1 MPHAPDTFVH
11 LHNHTEFSLLD
22 GASRI
27 SGMVQRA
34 AELEMPAL
42 ALTDHGV
49 MYGAI
54 TFYKAC
60 KAAGIKPI
68 LGFEAYVAPRS
79 RHSKEGRV
87 DRDPYHLTLLAA
99 DAQGYRNLMKLCSI
113 GQMEGMYYKPRIDR
127 EVLAQCSEGLIC
139 LSGCLAGEVAQKLV
153 ADDMDGAREAIATYR
168 DIFTPDRYLLEV
180 QRHGIPEQ
188 EKVNEGL
195 KKLAP
200 EFGLRLVS
208 TNDLHYVHEHDADA
222 HDVLLCLQTGNN
234 FDDPNRWRF
243 GSSDF
248 YLKTPQE
255 MAQTFTDMP
264 EALAHTLE
272 VADQVDLQIEMG
284 KTLLPPFEVPAGYDA
299 QGYLR
304 KVVEDGLKW
313 RFDGNP
319 PKEAVD
325 RADMELEVIRQ
336 TGYATYFLIVWDF
349 YRFARS
355 NKILTGPGRGSAAS
369 SLVGYCLG
377 ITNLN
382 PLSHGL
388 LFERFLNK
396 DRVDMPD
403 IDCDFSVEGRE
414 KVIRYVTEK
423 YGKDRVAQIA
433 TFTTMASKA
442 AIRDVGRVLGVPLK
456 EADRLSKLVPVHQG
470 RAKSLDEALQEVPE
484 FKAAYESGQQTGPDG
499 RTYDIKRLVDVARA
513 LEGVSRNVSTHAAGV
528 VIAPEPLVHFAPV
541 QYGPGRD
548 TVITQYS
555 GKPVADVGLL
565 KMDFLG
571 LQNLDIISTC
581 LRLIKEHRG
590 VEIDLDRLVY
600 DDVKTFDLIC
610 AADTH
615 GVFQLESAGFRRL
628 MDDMKPRSFEELT
641 AAVALF
647 RPGPM
652 QDIPAY
658 IARKHGRIPIT
669 YPHEKLEPILKDSYG
684 VFVYQEQV
692 MMAARVL
699 AGFTLSEADIL
710 RSAMGKKDK
719 VKMAHQ
725 EEKFLAGCVEN
736 GIPQQKA
743 QELFDGIARF
753 ASYGFNRCVA
763 GDTVVYEAETGER
776 TTVEDLYRNRRPF
789 MVHALDE
796 RGGLVRRPV
805 TDVVSNGAKPLFELR
820 TRSGRRIR
828 ATATHRFR
836 TWAGWV
842 PLAELCPKDLIAT
855 PRRLP
860 VASTASWPEHK
871 LIVLAGLI
879 AEGNTCRPNC
889 LCYNNNPELI
899 ADFAAAAGRFE
910 RTLPRVQ
917 TRSDGSYEVVLC
929 GGPSAA
935 GVRSVNSRLLKGQ
948 GERSRP
954 GVCAWAEGLGIR
966 DLRAVDK
973 KVPPA
978 VFELRDGDIALFLGR
993 LWAGDGHICSG
1004 DQPTPFYATSSQQLA
1019 DDVQALLLRLGIL
1032 SRIHVKRLSHR
1043 GGTRTGYTV
1052 HLMGSGASERFLA
1065 RIAPHCVGRSDDV
1078 GRLARHLDRAE
1089 RGPESGDV
1097 VPVAVASP
1105 ADAARREQAITW
1117 SALERGSGV
1126 SSHGLSWS
1134 PPEKRGFRPA
1144 TVERTAGF
1152 LGSKELVLHAYSD
1165 VFWDEVVSIEPAGT
1179 EETYDLTVDRDHN
1192 FVADGIIVHN
1202 SHSAAYAMISYQ
1214 TAYFKANYAVE
1225 YMTSLLTHM
1234 QGNGDRVAA
1243 AIVDAKARGIDIL
1256 LPAINESG
1264 VDFTI
1269 SGDSAI
1275 RFGLAAIKNAGRSAV
1290 EQIVAERMEHGEY
1303 KSLED
1308 LCERI
1313 TGMQEVNARALESLV
1328 RSGACD
1334 VFGERNQLLA
1344 NLDVVRRRAER
1355 VRKERESGQ
1364 TSLFDM
1370 GGADAAEE
1378 PVGYAVQATPM
1389 SDEEKLRSEK
1399 ELLGLYLSDHPLN
1412 RIQGELAQL
1421 TDAKAVDITT
1431 DLQEQEVRIGGLV
1444 REVRRV
1450 VTRRGQ
1456 VMAYATVEDLTG
1468 LIDVVLFPRS
1478 FDQYRSLFEPD
1489 RVLVIQGK
1497 VDAARGGGP
1506 RNGSQEEEAAGPE
1519 VEEAEPATV
1528 VCDMAWAYDDPE
1540 CVPVERKKQLHVHVP
1555 DRGEGVVDELVTLL
1569 RAHPGED
1576 EVYLH
1581 FQVDG
1586 QTVTVQPAKQY
1597 RVAADIA
1604 AKLAFDTH
1612 FGQEVATLEMI
1623 RPRIASSNGNGNG
1636 YRNGNGRSNGRNGK
1650 G

>member
-113 GQMEGMYYKPRIDR
+113 GQMEGMYYKPRLDR
-127 EVLAQCSEGLIC
+127 EVLEQCSEGLIC

-180 QRHGIPEQ
+180 QRHGITEQ

-195 KKLAP
+195 KRLAP

-255 MAQTFTDMP
+255 MAGTFHDMP

-272 VADQVDLQIEMG
+272 VAGQVNLKIETG
-284 KTLLPPFEVPAGYDA
+284 HTLLPPFEVPDGYTA
-299 QGYLR
+299 ETYLR
-304 KVVEDGLKW
+304 KTVEDGLRW

-319 PKEAVD
+319 PKEAID
-325 RADMELEVIRQ
+325 RANMELEVIRQ
-336 TGYATYFLIVWDF
+336 TGYSTYFLIVWDF
-349 YRFARS
+349 FRFSRS
-355 NKILTGPGRGSAAS
+355 NGIVTGPGRGSAVS
-369 SLVGYCLG
+369 SIVAYSLG

-382 PLSHGL
+382 PLRHGL
-388 LFERFLNK
+388 LFERFLNL
-396 DRVDMPD
+396 DRVEMPD
-403 IDCDFSVEGRE
+403 IDSDFSVEGRE

-442 AIRDVGRVLGVPLK
+442 AIRDVGRVLGIPLK

-470 RAKSLDEALQEVPE
+470 RAKSLDDALGEVPE
-484 FKAAYESGQQTGPDG
+484 FKAAYDSGQQTGPDG
-499 RTYDIKRLVDVARA
+499 RTYDVKRMVDVARA

-528 VIAPEPLVHFAPV
+528 VIAPEPLVNYAPI
-541 QYGPGRD
+541 QFGPGRE
-548 TVITQYS
+548 TVITQYA
-555 GKPVADVGLL
+555 GKAVADVGLL

-590 VEIDLDRLVY
+590 EEIDLDRLHT
-600 DDVKTFDLIC
+600 DDKKAFELIC

-615 GVFQLESAGFRRL
+615 GVFQLESSGFRRL
-628 MDDMKPRSFEELT
+628 MDEMKPASYEELT

-658 IARKHGRIPIT
+658 IARKEGKIPIT
-669 YPHEKLEPILKDSYG
+669 YPHEKLEPILEESYG

-692 MMAARVL
+692 MNAARVL
-699 AGFTLSEADIL
+699 AGYTLAEADTL

-725 EEKFLAGCVEN
+725 REKFLEGCVQN
-736 GIPQQKA
+736 GIPQAKA
-743 QELFDGIARF
+743 EELFDGIARF
-753 ASYGFNRCVA
+753 ASYGFNKA
-763 GDTVVYEAETGER
+763 
-776 TTVEDLYRNRRPF
+776 
-789 MVHALDE
+789 
-796 RGGLVRRPV
+796 
-805 TDVVSNGAKPLFELR
+805 
-820 TRSGRRIR
+820 
-828 ATATHRFR
+828 
-836 TWAGWV
+836 
-842 PLAELCPKDLIAT
+842 
-855 PRRLP
+855 
-860 VASTASWPEHK
+860 
-871 LIVLAGLI
+871 
-879 AEGNTCRPNC
+879 
-889 LCYNNNPELI
+889 
-899 ADFAAAAGRFE
+899 
-910 RTLPRVQ
+910 
-917 TRSDGSYEVVLC
+917 
-929 GGPSAA
+929 
-935 GVRSVNSRLLKGQ
+935 
-948 GERSRP
+948 
-954 GVCAWAEGLGIR
+954 
-966 DLRAVDK
+966 
-973 KVPPA
+973 
-978 VFELRDGDIALFLGR
+978 
-993 LWAGDGHICSG
+993 
-1004 DQPTPFYATSSQQLA
+1004 
-1019 DDVQALLLRLGIL
+1019 
-1032 SRIHVKRLSHR
+1032 
-1043 GGTRTGYTV
+1043 
-1052 HLMGSGASERFLA
+1052 
-1065 RIAPHCVGRSDDV
+1065 
-1078 GRLARHLDRAE
+1078 
-1089 RGPESGDV
+1089 
-1097 VPVAVASP
+1097 
-1105 ADAARREQAITW
+1105 
-1117 SALERGSGV
+1117 
-1126 SSHGLSWS
+1126 
-1134 PPEKRGFRPA
+1134 
-1144 TVERTAGF
+1144 
-1152 LGSKELVLHAYSD
+1152 
-1165 VFWDEVVSIEPAGT
+1165 
-1179 EETYDLTVDRDHN
+1179 
-1192 FVADGIIVHN
+1192 
-1202 SHSAAYAMISYQ
+1202 HSAAYAMISYQ
-1214 TAYFKANYAVE
+1214 TAYLKANYPVE

-1243 AIVDAKARGIDIL
+1243 AIVDAKARHLDIL
-1256 LPAINESG
+1256 APAINESG
-1264 VDFTI
+1264 IDFTI
-1269 SGDSAI
+1269 SGDAAI

-1290 EQIVAERMEHGEY
+1290 EQIVTERGENGEY

-1355 VRKERESGQ
+1355 VRRERESGQ

-1370 GGADAAEE
+1370 GGAEAAEE

-1389 SDEEKLRSEK
+1389 SDDERLRSEK

-1412 RIQGELAQL
+1412 RIQEELARL

-1431 DLQEQEVRIGGLV
+1431 DLQEQEVRVGGLV

-1478 FDQYRSLFEPD
+1478 FDQYRNLFEPD

-1506 RNGSQEEEAAGPE
+1506 RNGAQDEEAAGPE
-1519 VEEAEPATV
+1519 VDEAEPATV

-1555 DRGEGVVDELVTLL
+1555 DRGQEVVDELVALL
-1569 RAHPGED
+1569 RAHPGDD

-1581 FQVDG
+1581 FQVEG
-1586 QTVTVQPAKQY
+1586 QTVTVQPAKEY
-1597 RVAADIA
+1597 RVAADVA
-1604 AKLAFDTH
+1604 AKLAFDSH
-1612 FGQEVATLEMI
+1612 FGQEVASLEMI

>member
-34 AELEMPAL
+34 AELGMPAL

-113 GQMEGMYYKPRIDR
+113 GQMEGMYYKPRLDR

-153 ADDMDGAREAIATYR
+153 ADDVDGAREAIATYR
-168 DIFTPDRYLLEV
+168 DIFGPDRYLLEV

-200 EFGLRLVS
+200 EFGLRLVG

-234 FDDPNRWRF
+234 FDDPDRWRF
-243 GSSDF
+243 ASSDF
-248 YLKTPQE
+248 YLKTPQQ
-255 MAQTFTDMP
+255 MASTFHDMP

-272 VADQVDLQIEMG
+272 VAGQVNLKIETG
-284 KTLLPPFEVPAGYDA
+284 HTLLPPFEVPDGYSADT
-299 QGYLR
+299 YLR

-319 PKEAVD
+319 PKEAID
-325 RADMELEVIRQ
+325 RANMELEVIRQ

-349 YRFARS
+349 FRFSRS
-355 NKILTGPGRGSAAS
+355 NGIVTGPGRGSAVS
-369 SLVGYCLG
+369 SIVAYSLG

-382 PLSHGL
+382 PLRHGL
-388 LFERFLNK
+388 LFERFLNL
-396 DRVDMPD
+396 DRVEMPD
-403 IDCDFSVEGRE
+403 IDSDFSVEGRE

-470 RAKSLDEALQEVPE
+470 RAKSLDDALGEVPE
-484 FKAAYESGQQTGPDG
+484 FKAAYDSGQQTGPDG
-499 RTYDIKRLVDVARA
+499 RTYDLKRLVDVGRA

-528 VIAPEPLVHFAPV
+528 VIAPEPLVNYAPI
-541 QYGPGRD
+541 QFGPGRE
-548 TVITQYS
+548 TVITQYA
-555 GKPVADVGLL
+555 GKAVADVGLL

-581 LRLIKEHRG
+581 LRLVKEHRG
-590 VEIDLDRLVY
+590 IDIDLDRLHT
-600 DDVKTFDLIC
+600 DDVKAFELIC

-615 GVFQLESAGFRRL
+615 GVFQLESSGFRRL
-628 MDDMKPRSFEELT
+628 MDEMKPRTYEELT

-658 IARKHGRIPIT
+658 IARKEGKIPIT
-669 YPHEKLEPILKDSYG
+669 YPHEKLEPILEESYG

-692 MMAARVL
+692 MNAARVL
-699 AGFTLSEADIL
+699 AGFTLAEADTL

-725 EEKFLAGCVEN
+725 QEKFLEGCVKN
-736 GIPQQKA
+736 GITQAKA
-743 QELFDGIARF
+743 EELFEGIARF
-753 ASYGFNRCVA
+753 ASYGFNKA
-763 GDTVVYEAETGER
+763 
-776 TTVEDLYRNRRPF
+776 
-789 MVHALDE
+789 
-796 RGGLVRRPV
+796 
-805 TDVVSNGAKPLFELR
+805 
-820 TRSGRRIR
+820 
-828 ATATHRFR
+828 
-836 TWAGWV
+836 
-842 PLAELCPKDLIAT
+842 
-855 PRRLP
+855 
-860 VASTASWPEHK
+860 
-871 LIVLAGLI
+871 
-879 AEGNTCRPNC
+879 
-889 LCYNNNPELI
+889 
-899 ADFAAAAGRFE
+899 
-910 RTLPRVQ
+910 
-917 TRSDGSYEVVLC
+917 
-929 GGPSAA
+929 
-935 GVRSVNSRLLKGQ
+935 
-948 GERSRP
+948 
-954 GVCAWAEGLGIR
+954 
-966 DLRAVDK
+966 
-973 KVPPA
+973 
-978 VFELRDGDIALFLGR
+978 
-993 LWAGDGHICSG
+993 
-1004 DQPTPFYATSSQQLA
+1004 
-1019 DDVQALLLRLGIL
+1019 
-1032 SRIHVKRLSHR
+1032 
-1043 GGTRTGYTV
+1043 
-1052 HLMGSGASERFLA
+1052 
-1065 RIAPHCVGRSDDV
+1065 
-1078 GRLARHLDRAE
+1078 
-1089 RGPESGDV
+1089 
-1097 VPVAVASP
+1097 
-1105 ADAARREQAITW
+1105 
-1117 SALERGSGV
+1117 
-1126 SSHGLSWS
+1126 
-1134 PPEKRGFRPA
+1134 
-1144 TVERTAGF
+1144 
-1152 LGSKELVLHAYSD
+1152 
-1165 VFWDEVVSIEPAGT
+1165 
-1179 EETYDLTVDRDHN
+1179 
-1192 FVADGIIVHN
+1192 
-1202 SHSAAYAMISYQ
+1202 HSAAYAMISYQ
-1214 TAYFKANYAVE
+1214 TAYLKANFAVE

-1243 AIVDAKARGIDIL
+1243 AIVDAKARSIDIL
-1256 LPAINESG
+1256 APAINDSG
-1264 VDFTI
+1264 IDFTI
-1269 SGDSAI
+1269 SGDTAI

-1290 EQIVAERMEHGEY
+1290 EQIVTERLGSGPY

-1334 VFGERNQLLA
+1334 IFGERNQLLA

-1355 VRKERESGQ
+1355 VRRERESGQ
-1364 TSLFDM
+1364 TSLFEM
-1370 GGADAAEE
+1370 GGEATAEE

-1412 RIQGELAQL
+1412 RIQGELSQL

-1431 DLQEQEVRIGGLV
+1431 DLQEQEVRVGGLV

-1478 FDQYRSLFEPD
+1478 FDQYRTLFEPD

-1506 RNGSQEEEAAGPE
+1506 RNGAQEEEASGPE
-1519 VEEAEPATV
+1519 VEESEPATV
-1528 VCDMAWAYDDPE
+1528 VCDMAWVYDDPE

-1555 DRGEGVVDELVTLL
+1555 ERGQEVVDELVSLL
-1569 RAHPGED
+1569 RQHPGED
-1576 EVYLH
+1576 DVYLH
-1581 FQVDG
+1581 FRVEGQV
-1586 QTVTVQPAKQY
+1586 VTIQPAREF
-1597 RVAADIA
+1597 RVAADTAI
-1604 AKLAFDTH
+1604 KMAFDSH
-1612 FGQEVATLEMI
+1612 FGQEVAVLEMV